1 MEKIK
6 TFLHHL
12 FIPHEENNYRA
23 KSLHTDFLTVYLV
36 IAFLMM
42 IVFKQG
48 NIHDV
53 LGFATDISVDKLSQ
67 LTNEQR
73 QKYNLPLLSVNSA
86 LSLAAQKKAENMFQ
100 ENYWS
105 HYSPGGKTPW
115 DFILG
120 AGYKYEYAGENLA
133 KNFLF
138 SNGVVDAWMN
148 STTHR
153 DNLLKKEYT
162 EVGFA
167 IVNGVLNG
175 EQTTLVVQLFGKP
188 TAGSFSPPA
197 VEASEPTNNAPVQA
211 QAEVIPEVQPI
222 VEKQVEQAIIKK
234 VEQPKV
240 NPLKLTFNL
249 NIIFMIFLIAALI
262 LDFYFASKFNVIRIG
277 GKNTAHLLFLVFVL
291 IGLFMSTIGTII

>member
-6 TFLHHL
+6 TFIHHL
-12 FIPHEENNYRA
+12 FIPHEENNFRA

-42 IVFKQG
+42 LVFKQG
-48 NIHDV
+48 NIRDV
-53 LGFATDISVDKLSQ
+53 LGFATDISVEKLAQ

-73 QKYNLPLLSVNSA
+73 QKNNLPSLSMNSA

-105 HYSPGGKTPW
+105 HYSPDGKTPW

-148 STTHR
+148 STAGHR
-153 DNLLKKEYT
+153 ENILKKEYT
-162 EVGFA
+162 EVGYA
-167 IVNGVLNG
+167 IVNGILNG
-175 EQTTLVVQLFGKP
+175 EQTTLVVQEFGKP
-188 TAGSFSPPA
+188 ITSSFTPPA
-197 VEASEPTNNAPVQA
+197 VQASESIIVPVQ
-211 QAEVIPEVQPI
+211 
-222 VEKQVEQAIIKK
+222 
-234 VEQPKV
+234 PKISAL
-240 NPLKLTFNL
+240 NFSFNL
-249 NIIFMIFLIAALI
+249 NVIFMAFLLLALV
-262 LDFYFASKFNVIRIG
+262 LDLYYASKFNVIRIA
-277 GKNTAHLLFLVFVL
+277 GKNTAHLLFIIFIL

>member
-6 TFLHHL
+6 TFIHRL
-12 FIPHEENNYRA
+12 FVPHEENNFRA

-42 IVFKQG
+42 MFFKQNSG
-48 NIHDV
+48 LHNV
-53 LGFATDISVDKLSQ
+53 LGFATDISIEKLNQ

-73 QKYNLPLLSVNSA
+73 QKNNLPSLTLNST

-105 HYSPGGKTPW
+105 HYSPDGKTPW

-148 STTHR
+148 STAGHR
-153 DNLLKKEYT
+153 ENILKREYA
-162 EVGFA
+162 EVGYA

-175 EQTTLVVQLFGKP
+175 EQTTLVVQEFGKP
-188 TAGSFSPPA
+188 MGS
-197 VEASEPTNNAPVQA
+197 VQA
-211 QAEVIPEVQPI
+211 KEISVPI
-222 VEKQVEQAIIKK
+222 VESKPQQILAQKTVR
-234 VEQPKV
+234 PKI
-240 NPLKLTFNL
+240 NAFNFTFNL
-249 NIIFMIFLIAALI
+249 NIVFMAFLLLALA
-262 LDFYFASKFNVIRIG
+262 LDFYYASKFNIIRVG
-277 GKNTAHLLFLVFVL
+277 GKNTAHFLFIIFIL

>member
-6 TFLHHL
+6 TFIHHL
-12 FIPHEENNYRA
+12 FIPHEENNFRA

-42 IVFKQG
+42 LVFKQG
-48 NIHDV
+48 NIRDV
-53 LGFATDISVDKLSQ
+53 LGFATDISVEKLYQ

-73 QKYNLPLLSVNSA
+73 QKNSLPSLALNST

-105 HYSPGGKTPW
+105 HYSPDGKTPW

-148 STTHR
+148 STAGHR
-153 DNLLKKEYT
+153 ENILKREYT
-162 EVGFA
+162 EVGYA
-167 IVNGVLNG
+167 IVNGILNG
-175 EQTTLVVQLFGKP
+175 EQTTLVVQEFGKP
-188 TAGSFSPPA
+188 MTIQ
-197 VEASEPTNNAPVQA
+197 ASESIP
-211 QAEVIPEVQPI
+211 QAEQ
-222 VEKQVEQAIIKK
+222 IITQKTF
-234 VEQPKV
+234 QPKIS
-240 NPLKLTFNL
+240 PLKFSFNL
-249 NIIFMIFLIAALI
+249 NVIFMAFLLLALA
-262 LDFYFASKFNVIRIG
+262 LDLYYASKFNVIRIA
-277 GKNTAHLLFLVFVL
+277 GKNTAHLLFIIFIL
-291 IGLFMSTIGTII
+291 IGLFMSTIGVII